1 MQDVEQQ
8 LEQDEP
14 KVKHDGFISDE
25 DHGKRIGVQ
34 HKKFR
39 VEEERAMA
47 AEKRA
52 NDLQAQID
60 AQAPKEVEIPPVP
73 DPLSETYAE
82 DVQTRDTAIQQKTE
96 LDAGIARKAEDQQ
109 KQDEAR
115 VTKDEED
122 LKQRIAGFDTNTVT
136 HGLNPIEVKQAA
148 DTVIANGL
156 SDMFSDML
164 LEDPDGPLIV
174 SYLKDNPVEQ
184 DEMNR
189 MTPFQLVNHLN
200 EIRPK
205 ASLLKPQ
212 TSNAPNPPIVLSG
225 GGVEE
230 LEDPLLKGA
239 VFDDGVG

>member
-1 MQDVEQQ
+1 MAQENVEEI
-8 LEQDEP
+8 EQEP
-14 KVKHDGFISDE
+14 EVKHEGFISD
-25 DHGKRIGVQ
+25 DKHAQRIGVQ

-39 VEEERAMA
+39 DEER
-47 AEKRA
+47 RA
-52 NDLQAQID
+52 NDLETKLGEATKRLD
-60 AQAPKEVEIPPVP
+60 AVEIKEVEVPPVP
-73 DPLSETYAE
+73 DPLSETYTE
-82 DVQTRDTAIQQKTE
+82 DVQKRDAAIQQKSE
-96 LDAGIARKAEDQQ
+96 LDAGIARKAEEGRQ
-109 KQDEAR
+109 KDEAR
-115 VTKDEED
+115 VTQDEED

-164 LEDPDGPLIV
+164 LEDPDGPLLV
-174 SYLKDNPVEQ
+174 AYLKDKPVEQ

-189 MTPFQLVNHLN
+189 MSPLQLVTHLN

-239 VFDDGVG
+239 KFE

>member
-1 MQDVEQQ
+1 MSEAAEELDQ
-8 LEQDEP
+8 EP
-14 KVKHDGFISDE
+14 EVKHDGFISDE
-25 DHGKRIGVQ
+25 KHSQRIGVQ

-39 VEEERAMA
+39 DEER
-47 AEKRA
+47 RA
-52 NDLQAQID
+52 NDLETQLGEATKKLD
-60 AQAPKEVEIPPVP
+60 AVEIKEVVVPAVP

-82 DVQTRDTAIQQKTE
+82 DVQKRDAAIQQKSE
-96 LDAGIARKAEDQQ
+96 LDAGIARKAEEGRQ
-109 KQDEAR
+109 KDEAR

-164 LEDPDGPLIV
+164 LEDPDGPLLV
-174 SYLKDNPVEQ
+174 AYLKDKPVEQ

-189 MTPFQLVNHLN
+189 MSPLRLVTHLN

-230 LEDPLLKGA
+230 LQPSWEKGA
-239 VFDDGVG
+239 KYE

>member
-1 MQDVEQQ
+1 MQEENVEE
-8 LEQDEP
+8 LEQEP
-14 KVKHDGFISDE
+14 EVKHEGFISD
-25 DHGKRIGVQ
+25 DKHAQRIGVQ

-39 VEEERAMA
+39 DEER
-47 AEKRA
+47 RA
-52 NDLQAQID
+52 NDLETQLGEATKKLEAVEIT
-60 AQAPKEVEIPPVP
+60 EVEVPPVP

-82 DVQTRDTAIQQKTE
+82 DVQKRDAAIQQKSE
-96 LDAGIARKAEDQQ
+96 LDAGIARKAEEGR

-122 LKQRIAGFDTNTVT
+122 LKQRVAGFDTNIVT

-164 LEDPDGPLIV
+164 LEDADGPLLV
-174 SYLKDNPVEQ
+174 AYLKDNPVEQ

-189 MTPFQLVNHLN
+189 MSPLQLVTHLN

-230 LEDPLLKGA
+230 LQPAWEKGA
-239 VFDDGVG
+239 KYE

>member
-1 MQDVEQQ
+1 MQEENVEE
-8 LEQDEP
+8 LEQEP
-14 KVKHDGFISDE
+14 EVKHDGFISD
-25 DHGKRIGVQ
+25 DKHAQRIGVQ

-39 VEEERAMA
+39 EEERRADGLQTQLDDA
-47 AEKRA
+47 TKR
-52 NDLQAQID
+52 LD
-60 AQAPKEVEIPPVP
+60 AVEIKEVEVPPVP

-82 DVQTRDTAIQQKTE
+82 DVQKRDAAIQQKTE
-96 LDAGIARKAEDQQ
+96 LDAGIARKAEEGKQ
-109 KQDEAR
+109 KDEAR
-115 VTKDEED
+115 VIKDEED

-164 LEDPDGPLIV
+164 LEDPDGPLLV
-174 SYLKDNPVEQ
+174 AYLKDKPVEQ
-184 DEMNR
+184 DKMNR
-189 MTPFQLVNHLN
+189 MSPLQLVTHLN

-212 TSNAPNPPIVLSG
+212 TSNAPNPPIALSG

-230 LEDPLLKGA
+230 LEHPLLKGA
-239 VFDDGVG
+239 KFE